1 MKKWLPLTIFI
12 FLLTFVNPSVAQ
24 FYFLD
29 DAKENLEIEFLKPKI
44 ESSVNETFFNM
55 VKIKNPSDRKTSFM
69 TNFSYP
75 NGWNFI
81 GTNNQRID
89 LAAHDSI
96 LLPFR
101 AAPSIMA
108 KGDIGYTIVASLSD
122 LSGNLI
128 KNQYSFINIPRIKKV
143 HIKPK
148 NRLLYLTSGKKN
160 TEMELLLVNNG
171 NTDENFYLEFDFS
184 PTLASNDSRDNYFQD
199 EIFVPPY
206 SDTVYR
212 LPIHLVPDAN
222 TYDKKYHRTQMKVS
236 TQDTSYQTSFWVK
249 ELNKKVY
256 NPVPDPYKMLSME
269 LNLQDLFSERTPSFS
284 FYIYGNL
291 LFKNDHSFHYYLQT
305 FNESFFK
312 TPYQSSRF
320 LLEYKKGPFSVQ
332 IGDVSGNFYQDNF
345 GRGATLSFIKNKTNV
360 RALASKSL
368 GIEQYTGGVELTQN
382 FKFVPLR
389 VGYSIIKN
397 KKEKFDSHVG
407 FFGLNKNFKKLGNIS
422 ATFVAGIFDA
432 ERLSEKP
439 LGMGGLFS
447 YNNRIKNTQLQLQAS
462 YFNTKIYGNQNGK
475 IQVNGNVF
483 HPLAQG
489 RYLTANYNLNSYGP
503 VSLLDTIKHIRGIYN
518 RQQIKVLYN
527 QLLKNRITFSLGPQ
541 YITQESNQFYYRL
554 KNPFFTHSYYL
565 HSSLRYRTAN
575 TRTILSLRAE
585 PGMTMVSPS
594 FHEYDSLA
602 THKLWFNANLSANL
616 ASRIWGFY
624 LSFYYGPYSVAQ
636 QHQYHISNFYSQNLQ
651 VMPYLDLFLIKKY
664 LRFNSRLNYTYDIMS
679 KANRMN
685 FSNEL
690 TGYIGHTWQLSF
702 LANLNYQA
710 TKDLI
715 TDEIE
720 SYNSAFFEVRL
731 RKDFLINQP
740 RYQYHDLEVIFFKD
754 LDGNRVKT
762 DDEPGIRNVLFSIK
776 QDDRPEFQSE
786 DVGAYFNPLE
796 LLSDLK
802 GKVIYENI
810 PNGFY
815 TIEYHPIGE
824 VKGAFTSEVSVQ
836 NIHIDKDKKLY
847 IPFLE
852 NNKIFGKVILKRSKL
867 SNLGTVS
874 VGNIKVTAED
884 SKGKKHSTLT
894 NNEGDFVIYVPNV
907 DKYKVKVNN
916 IFFENF
922 DLEQN
927 NYEVQLNGY
936 RQFEVNFIFNEKKRK
951 INFTSTYEYDVT
963 KERQGIEIVR
973 RTNLSGTV
981 KDATTLNPISAN
993 VRVINKEG
1001 KEITSGTTNIKNG
1014 MYALSFV
1021 AGDDYAI
1028 EVSADDYWF
1037 FSESLYNKQLITFKN
1052 LEKDVLLKSITVGS
1066 IIPMKA
1072 LLFDAGSTKIP
1083 VIAFPELERL
1093 MKVLKKNPSIKIA
1106 VHGHSDDLEM
1116 LESKNKDLSLQR
1128 AKNVATYLIANGYN
1142 RVTYMGH
1149 DNKKPLSNND
1159 TEDGRQMNRRVEIVV
1174 IGR

>member
-1 MKKWLPLTIFI
+1 MKKWLSLTIFI
-12 FLLTFVNPSVAQ
+12 FLLTLVNRAVAQ

-29 DAKENLEIEFLKPKI
+29 DARENLKIEFLKPKI

-55 VKIKNPSDRKTSFM
+55 VKIKNPSDRKATFM

-81 GTNNQRID
+81 GVNNQRID
-89 LAAHDSI
+89 LAPHDSV

-101 AAPSIMA
+101 AAPSILA
-108 KGDIGYTIVASLSD
+108 KGDIGYTIVASVSD

-128 KNQYSFINIPRIKKV
+128 KNQYSFINIPRIKNV
-143 HIKPK
+143 HIKPQK
-148 NRLLYLTSGKKN
+148 RLLYLVSGKKN
-160 TEMELLLVNNG
+160 TEMELLLVNGG
-171 NTDENFYLEFDFS
+171 NTDENFYLEFNFS
-184 PTLASNDSRDNYFQD
+184 PTLASADSRENYFQD
-199 EIFVPPY
+199 EVFVPPY

-222 TYDKKYHRTQMKVS
+222 TYDKNFHRTQMKVS
-236 TQDTSYQTSFWVK
+236 TQDTVYQTSFWVR
-249 ELNKKVY
+249 ELDKREF
-256 NPVPDPYKMLSME
+256 NPIPDPYKMLSLE
-269 LNLQDLFSERTPSFS
+269 INAQDLFSERKPSFS
-284 FYIYGNL
+284 FYLYGNL
-291 LFKNDHSFHYYLQT
+291 LLKKDHTFHYYLQT

-320 LLEYKKGPFSVQ
+320 LLEYKKAHFSAQ

-345 GRGATLSFIKNKTNV
+345 GRGVTLSFGKKKTNV
-360 RALASKSL
+360 YSLVSKSL
-368 GIEQYTGGVELTQN
+368 GVEQYTGGVELTQN
-382 FKFVPLR
+382 FKFAPLR
-389 VGYSIIKN
+389 GGYSIIKN
-397 KKEKFDSHVG
+397 KKEKFTSHVG
-407 FFGLNKNFKKLGNIS
+407 FVGLSKVFKKLGNIS
-422 ATFVAGIFDA
+422 ATFVAGVFDA
-432 ERLSEKP
+432 DRLSKKP
-439 LGMGGLFS
+439 LGMGALFS
-447 YNNRIKNTQLQLQAS
+447 YSNRIKNTQIQLRAS
-462 YFNTKIYGNQNGK
+462 YFDTEMYGNQNGK
-475 IQVNGNVF
+475 KEVNGSVF
-483 HPLAQG
+483 HPLTQG
-489 RYLTANYNLNSYGP
+489 RYLTANYDFNGYGR
-503 VSLLDTIKHIRGIYN
+503 VSLLDTIKQIRGIYN
-518 RQQIKVLYN
+518 RQQIRVLYN
-527 QLLKNRITFSLGPQ
+527 QLLKNRVTLSLGPQ
-541 YITQESNQFYYRL
+541 YTTQESNQFYYRL

-575 TRTILSLRAE
+575 TRTMMSLRAE
-585 PGMTMVSPS
+585 PGVTMVSPV

-602 THKLWFNANLSANL
+602 NHRLWFNANLSANF

-624 LSFYYGPYSVAQ
+624 LSYYHGPYSVAQ

-651 VMPYLDLFLIKKY
+651 LMPYLDLYVIKRY

-679 KANRMN
+679 KANRIN

-702 LANLNYQA
+702 LGNINYQA

-740 RYQYHDLEVIFFKD
+740 RYQYHDLEVVFFKD
-754 LDGNRVKT
+754 LDGNRMKT

-786 DVGAYFNPLE
+786 NVGAYFTPLE

-802 GKVIYENI
+802 GEVIYENI

-824 VKGAFTSEVSVQ
+824 VKGAFTSEVSVE
-836 NIHIDKDKKLY
+836 NIHIDKDKKIY

-867 SNLGTVS
+867 SNLGTIS

-894 NNEGDFVIYVPNV
+894 NNEGYFVIYVPNV
-907 DKYKVKVNN
+907 DQYKVKINN

-936 RQFEVNFIFNEKKRK
+936 RQFEVNFIFNEKRRK
-951 INFTSTYEYDVT
+951 INFTSTYEYDIDSE
-963 KERQGIEIVR
+963 KKGIEIVR

-981 KDATTLNPISAN
+981 KDATTLTPINAK
-993 VRVINKEG
+993 VRVVNKEG
-1001 KEITSGTTNIKNG
+1001 KEIASGTTNIKNG
-1014 MYALSFV
+1014 MYALSFI

-1028 EVSADDYWF
+1028 EVNADDYWF
-1037 FSESLYNKQLITFKN
+1037 FSESLYNQQLITFKN
-1052 LEKDVLLKSITVGS
+1052 LEKDVLLKSIAVGS
-1066 IIPMKA
+1066 IIPMKT
-1072 LLFDAGSTKIP
+1072 LLFDVGSAKIP
-1083 VIAFPELERL
+1083 VITFPELERL
-1093 MKVLKKNPSIKIA
+1093 MKVLKKNPNIKIA

-1116 LESKNKDLSLQR
+1116 LETKNKDLSLLR

-1159 TEDGRQMNRRVEIVV
+1159 TEEGRQANRRVEIVV
-1174 IGR
+1174 TGR